1 MVGITRIHAVRQ
13 NNLRIVHI
21 AKAQAE
27 ALKQQLKAKGFVVEH
42 VEQLESGQ
50 HSTQESQA
58 AHVRGITTDS
68 RR

>member
-27 ALKQQLKAKGFVVEH
+27 ALKQHLLAQGFVLEH
-42 VEQLESGQ
+42 VEQL
-50 HSTQESQA
+50 
-58 AHVRGITTDS
+58 
-68 RR
+68 